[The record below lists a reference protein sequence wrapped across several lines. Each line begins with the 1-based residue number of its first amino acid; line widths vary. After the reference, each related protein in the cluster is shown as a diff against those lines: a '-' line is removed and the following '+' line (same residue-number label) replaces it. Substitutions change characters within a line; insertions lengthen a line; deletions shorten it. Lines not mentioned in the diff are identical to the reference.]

1 MESACFAAMC
11 KRAEI
16 AAGVVCVTLVN
27 RLKGDQVSLDQKEH
41 EDFQTRPM
49 KIIISYIIKQLL
61 NNIQT

>member
-1 MESACFAAMC
+1 MC

-61 NNIQT
+61 NNSQT